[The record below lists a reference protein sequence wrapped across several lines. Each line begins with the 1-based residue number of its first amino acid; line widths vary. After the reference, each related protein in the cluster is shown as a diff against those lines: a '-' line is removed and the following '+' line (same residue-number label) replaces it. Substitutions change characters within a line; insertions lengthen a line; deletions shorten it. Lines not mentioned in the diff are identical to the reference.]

1 MKMKLVR
8 NISPFITRGKN
19 EDGKKEKLLLEIEC
33 EKDIE
38 YKATKEKIF
47 KFQLNL
53 SFLWFSQV
61 RWCIKRFYYRMK
73 GKKLE
78 FDENLT
84 RSNSVAHSVSGN
96 LRL

>member
-1 MKMKLVR
+1 MKIVR
-8 NISPFITRGKN
+8 NISAFITRSKY
-19 EDGKKEKLLLEIEC
+19 EEGKKEELILVIEY
-33 EKDIE
+33 EKDIK
-38 YKATKEKIF
+38 YKATKEKLS